1 MVLGKGPRLPLQLA
15 QCDQRLRATAA
26 AEGAGECG
34 STVKVTV
41 KISEPGW
48 ARIAITT
55 GSALTGARAFDMASP
70 ASPILSRDAN
80 DDSGTLTAGAIAGI
94 ACGAG
99 ALFLGAAALFVIYWR
114 RQRRYDREDNSD
126 SESFDEGG
134 LRGNMAPAVTYT
146 LDYKMDNPQHH
157 EGEQASSYTYSPE
170 KASYSFSPMSAP
182 DAASA
187 MPTHPAY
194 IPRALVRGSST
205 PSNRSIATA
214 SPPPFPSPPFPSG
227 GSHPK
232 TQPPDAMIQAY
243 LGAATAR
250 TTSTT
255 TTSQDSHTYSNTNTN
270 PNHRHHES
278 DSSFGLPIQSAPLSN
293 QSQSQSRQNSQPSL
307 TLPSLT
313 SPPHSASSTDAS
325 QHPLHPHQQPAPQ
338 PQTTRKPRAYLP
350 PRLNLADTTA
360 QMKRSKTDKPLS
372 GKEATT
378 ISGPLAFPHLVH
390 PPPVAAAAAPPQS
403 QSRSRWGRSNND
415 HDADDLW
422 GGEDGYGDESGG
434 GGGGGESRRTF
445 RSRALSGN
453 AHDGGSGQG
462 SGSGGGGK
470 EKEKGKKHGRK
481 RSDRNSG
488 GGYGGNRHYAE
499 IEIGRGS
506 DIW

>member
-1 MVLGKGPRLPLQLA
+1 
-15 QCDQRLRATAA
+15 
-26 AEGAGECG
+26 
-34 STVKVTV
+34 
-41 KISEPGW
+41 
-48 ARIAITT
+48 
-55 GSALTGARAFDMASP
+55 MAP
-70 ASPILSRDAN
+70 AASPILSRDG
-80 DDSGTLTAGAIAGI
+80 DDGSGTLTPGAIAGI

-126 SESFDEGG
+126 SESFDDGG

-170 KASYSFSPMSAP
+170 KASYSLSPMSAP
-182 DAASA
+182 DTASA

-255 TTSQDSHTYSNTNTN
+255 TTSQDSHTYSTTNT
-270 PNHRHHES
+270 NHRHHES
-278 DSSFGLPIQSAPLSN
+278 DSSFGLPIQPAPPSN
-293 QSQSQSRQNSQPSL
+293 RSRQNSQPSL

-325 QHPLHPHQQPAPQ
+325 QHPLHQQPQ
-338 PQTTRKPRAYLP
+338 PQPQLQSQTRKPRAYLP
-350 PRLNLADTTA
+350 PRLNLADGTA

-390 PPPVAAAAAPPQS
+390 PPPVAAAAGPQAQS
-403 QSRSRWGRSNND
+403 QSRSRWGRSNN

-422 GGEDGYGDESGG
+422 GGEDGYGGDDSGG
-434 GGGGGESRRTF
+434 GQGGDGRRTF

-453 AHDGGSGQG
+453 GNDGGSG
-462 SGSGGGGK
+462 SGGGGGGK

-488 GGYGGNRHYAE
+488 GYGGNRHYAE

>member
-1 MVLGKGPRLPLQLA
+1 MP
-15 QCDQRLRATAA
+15 
-26 AEGAGECG
+26 
-34 STVKVTV
+34 
-41 KISEPGW
+41 
-48 ARIAITT
+48 
-55 GSALTGARAFDMASP
+55 SAASP
-70 ASPILSRDAN
+70 LLSRDAE
-80 DDSGTLTAGAIAGI
+80 DGSGDLTAGAIAGI

-99 ALFLGAAALFVIYWR
+99 ALFLGAAVLFIIYWR

-126 SESFDEGG
+126 SESFDDRG
-134 LRGNMAPAVTYT
+134 LRGDMGPAVTYT
-146 LDYKMDNPQHH
+146 LDYKMDDPQHH
-157 EGEQASSYTYSPE
+157 EGEQGSSYTYSPE

-214 SPPPFPSPPFPSG
+214 SPPPFPSPPFPSA
-227 GSHPK
+227 GSHSK
-232 TQPPDAMIQAY
+232 TQPPDAIIQAY

-250 TTSTT
+250 TASTI
-255 TTSQDSHTYSNTNTN
+255 TSQTQDSNTH
-270 PNHRHHES
+270 PNHHHRRES
-278 DSSFGLPIQSAPLSN
+278 DSSPGLPIQPAPLGN
-293 QSQSQSRQNSQPSL
+293 RSRQNSQPSL
-307 TLPSLT
+307 TLPPIT

-325 QHPLHPHQQPAPQ
+325 HHPLYQ
-338 PQTTRKPRAYLP
+338 PQAARKPRAFLP
-350 PRLNLADTTA
+350 PRLNLADGTA

-390 PPPVAAAAAPPQS
+390 PPPAAPS
-403 QSRSRWGRSNND
+403 QQQQQQQQQQGRSRWYRRS
-415 HDADDLW
+415 HSDADDLW
-422 GGEDGYGDESGG
+422 GSDGYGDSSTPHQASAAHSPPSDGRRTFRSRRALSGNAGADGG
-434 GGGGGESRRTF
+434 GGGGG
-445 RSRALSGN
+445 
-453 AHDGGSGQG
+453 GQG
-462 SGSGGGGK
+462 SSGGKEK

-488 GGYGGNRHYAE
+488 GGGGNRHYAE